1 MPGVD
6 IKRDDTVKVMN
17 GKSRG
22 HTGRV
27 IRVLPREGR
36 ILVEGAAMAKKH
48 QRTTGKRSTS
58 GQQLQQG
65 GIIDTELFVDIS
77 NVQLVCRSCGQ
88 PTRVGHQVQGD
99 GSKVRICRKCGGE
112 L

>member
-6 IKRDDTVKVMN
+6 VKRDDTVKVMT

-48 QRTTGKRSTS
+48 QRTQGKRSAS
-58 GQQLQQG
+58 GSQLQQG
-65 GIIDTELFVDIS
+65 GIIDAEMFIDIS
-77 NVQLVCRSCGQ
+77 NVQIVCKSCGKAS
-88 PTRVGHQVQGD
+88 RIGHRTEGD
-99 GSKVRICRKCGGE
+99 VKVRFCRRCESE

>member
-6 IKRDDTVKVMN
+6 IKKDDQVRVMN

-36 ILVEGAAMAKKH
+36 VLVEGAAMAKKH
-48 QRTTGKRSTS
+48 QRTQGKRSAS
-58 GQQLQQG
+58 GSQLQQG
-65 GIIDTELFVDIS
+65 GIIDTELFIDLS

-88 PTRVGHQVQGD
+88 PTRVGRRFEPD
-99 GSKVRICRKCGGE
+99 GSKVRICRKCGE
-112 L
+112 DL

>member
-1 MPGVD
+1 MPGVE
-6 IKRDDTVKVMN
+6 IKKDDTVRVMT

-36 ILVEGAAMAKKH
+36 VLVEGGNMAKKH
-48 QRTTGKRSTS
+48 QRSTGRRSTS

-65 GIIDTELFVDIS
+65 GIIDTEMPLDIS
-77 NVQLVCRSCGQ
+77 NVQIVCKSCGQ
-88 PTRVGHQVQGD
+88 PTRVGHTTKAD
-99 GSKVRICRKCGGE
+99 GTKVRICRKCGSE

>member
-6 IKRDDTVKVMN
+6 IKRDDNVRVMA

-27 IRVLPREGR
+27 IRVMPSEGR
-36 ILVEGAAMAKKH
+36 VMVEGAAMAKKH
-48 QRTTGKRSTS
+48 QRTTGKRSAS

-65 GIIDTELFVDIS
+65 GIIDTELFIDIS
-77 NVQLVCRSCGQ
+77 NVQIVCGSCGQ
-88 PTRVGHQVQGD
+88 PTRVGHVAQGD
-99 GSKVRICRKCGGE
+99 GSKVRICRKCGAE

>member
-6 IKRDDTVKVMN
+6 IKRDDTVQVMA

-27 IRVLPREGR
+27 IRVLPSDGR

-58 GQQLQQG
+58 GSQLQQG
-65 GIIDTELFVDIS
+65 GIIDTEMFIDIS
-77 NVQLVCRSCGQ
+77 NVQVVCKTCGK
-88 PTRVGHQVQGD
+88 PTRVGHRIEQD
-99 GSKVRICRKCGGE
+99 GTKMRMCRKCGE
-112 L
+112 DL

>member
-6 IKRDDTVKVMN
+6 IKKDDTVRVMT

-36 ILVEGAAMAKKH
+36 ILVEGGNMAKKH
-48 QRTTGKRSTS
+48 QRSTGRRSTS

-65 GIIDTELFVDIS
+65 GIIDTEMPLDIS
-77 NVQLVCRSCGQ
+77 NVQIVCKSCGK
-88 PTRVGHQVQGD
+88 PTRVGHRREGGV
-99 GSKVRICRKCGGE
+99 STRICRRCE
-112 L
+112 AET

>member
-6 IKRDDTVKVMN
+6 IKKDDTVRVMT

-36 ILVEGAAMAKKH
+36 ILVEGGNMAKKH
-48 QRTTGKRSTS
+48 QRSTGRRSTS

-65 GIIDTELFVDIS
+65 GIIDTELPLSIS
-77 NVQLVCRSCGQ
+77 NVQIVCRTCAQ
-88 PTRVGHQVQGD
+88 PTRVGHRVRPD

>member
-6 IKRDDTVKVMN
+6 IKRDDTVKVMT

-36 ILVEGAAMAKKH
+36 VLVEGAAMAKKH
-48 QRTTGKRSTS
+48 QRTQGKRSAS
-58 GQQLQQG
+58 GSQLQQG
-65 GIIDTELFVDIS
+65 GIIDTELFIDIS
-77 NVQLVCRSCGQ
+77 NVQLVCKNCGKT
-88 PTRVGHQVQGD
+88 TRVGHRVDPD
-99 GSKVRICRKCGGE
+99 GTKYRICRKCE
-112 L
+112 EDL

>member
-6 IKRDDTVKVMN
+6 IKRDDTVKVMA

-48 QRTTGKRSTS
+48 QRTSGKRSAS
-58 GQQLQQG
+58 GSQLQQG
-65 GIIDTELFVDIS
+65 GIIDTELFIDIS
-77 NVQLVCRSCGQ
+77 NVQIVCRSCGNAS
-88 PTRVGHQVQGD
+88 RIGHRIEGD
-99 GSKVRICRKCGGE
+99 GTKVRVCRKCGE
-112 L
+112 DL

>member
-6 IKRDDTVKVMN
+6 IKKDDTVRVMN

-27 IRVLPREGR
+27 IRVLPTEGR
-36 ILVEGAAMAKKH
+36 VLVEGGNMAKKH
-48 QRTTGKRSTS
+48 QRSTGRRSTS

-65 GIIDTELFVDIS
+65 GIIDTEMPLSIS
-77 NVQLVCRSCGQ
+77 NVQIVCRSCGK
-88 PTRVGHQVQGD
+88 PTRVGHRVGAD
-99 GSKVRICRKCGGE
+99 GTKIRICRKCESE